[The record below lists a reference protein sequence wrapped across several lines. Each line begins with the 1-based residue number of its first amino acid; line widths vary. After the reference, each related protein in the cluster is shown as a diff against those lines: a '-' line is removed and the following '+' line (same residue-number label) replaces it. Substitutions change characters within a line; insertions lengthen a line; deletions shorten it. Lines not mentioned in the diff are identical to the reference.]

1 MIKRTAKA
9 QLQSLAGGS
18 VCEVCQEDMP
28 SHEWADLDPNS
39 GSFVRCSFK
48 PWVGNRRE
56 GIGYNMLME
65 EIRMHDWDDPYGTA
79 CDWYFAT
86 AAVLWMESPD
96 AERINGFHP
105 SILYVKGNWEAEYK
119 PNGNSVERTR
129 ELFDSGHVRLDS
141 LRRVNTVMA
150 RYMSWY
156 QAMGRD
162 Y

>member
-1 MIKRTAKA
+1 MIERTPKPD
-9 QLQSLAGGS
+9 LQTLTGRP
-18 VCEVCQEDMP
+18 CEICENAMP
-28 SHEWADLDPNS
+28 SHEWADLDPK
-39 GSFVRCSFK
+39 GFVVRCSFV

-56 GIGYNMLME
+56 SRGYRLLME

-79 CDWYFAT
+79 CEWYFAT
-86 AAVLWMESPD
+86 ASVLWMESPD
-96 AERINGFHP
+96 AEQINGFHP
-105 SILYVKGNWEAEYK
+105 STLYVKGNWDAEYK
-119 PNGNSVERTR
+119 PNGHSVERTR